1 MTQSQDSQNTNS
13 TDDTLHTIIRQSAL
27 ENALK
32 YDGKT
37 QSKSLLGKILGLYP
51 QFRADQKAALEIIQ
65 PIVDEVNALS
75 LEEQKKQL
83 EQIQKEDPNQ
93 SQNTRKVQNKDE
105 LKELDGAKEGN
116 IVMRFAPS
124 PSGPMHIGHAITG
137 GLSSLY
143 VKKYGGKFILR
154 IEDTNADNIDPE
166 AFDMIVRDAN
176 WIFGNVDEVII
187 QSERIPIYYEFAEKL
202 ILSGHLYIDTTTPE
216 EFKTYVE
223 EQKDVP
229 DKSLSPQEHILR
241 WNKMLSGEYK
251 EGEAVVRMKSD
262 MAHPNP
268 AMRDFPLLRIN
279 ETSHPKQGTKYRV
292 WPLMNFSV
300 FVDDYCFGM
309 THIIRAKD
317 HADNAKRQELLY
329 HAIGSKPPVSYFT
342 GRYKFEGIEI
352 SCSKTKARI
361 KAGEFSGWSDIR
373 IPFLE
378 PLRRRGYHPNAL
390 LAFSKEIGLS
400 KVDKTMQAT
409 DFFKKLDALNKD
421 VIDNETKRFFFIEFP
436 VELPVA
442 INEQIELDL
451 HPTNQKGGRKFNVQN
466 IVLIEKE
473 DAHALTPITRLADL
487 ANIQNGK
494 IISRTYDEFKATKGK
509 IIHWLCPNQ
518 TTPVTILMPDNQL
531 KAGIAEKN
539 IIEHIKVGDVLQF
552 ERFGFC
558 RLDSIAENG
567 TYNFWFGHK

>member
-1 MTQSQDSQNTNS
+1 MNEQERTELN
-13 TDDTLHTIIRQSAL
+13 LFIKIAAL
-27 ENALK
+27 ENAIK

-37 QSKSLLGKILGLYP
+37 QSKSILGKILGKYP
-51 QFRADQKAALEIIQ
+51 EFRQNQKEALDIIEQ
-65 PIVDEVNALS
+65 IVVQVNQTTLD
-75 LEEQKKQL
+75 EQKEELDKLGAQP
-83 EQIQKEDPNQ
+83 KETKP
-93 SQNTRKVQNKDE
+93 KDE
-105 LKELDGAKEGN
+105 LKELENAQVGN

-154 IEDTNADNIDPE
+154 IEDTNSDNIDPD
-166 AFDMIVRDAN
+166 AYDMLVRDAA

-187 QSERIPIYYEFAEKL
+187 QSDRMNAYYEMAEKL
-202 ILSGHLYIDTTTPE
+202 ISSGHLYIDTTNSD

-223 EQKDVP
+223 KQIDVP
-229 DKSLSPQEHILR
+229 DKALSPEEHLAR
-241 WNKMLSGEYK
+241 WQKMLSGEYK

-279 ETSHPKQGTKYRV
+279 ETPHPRQNTKYRV

-300 FVDDYCFGM
+300 FVDDYAFGM

-317 HADNAKRQELLY
+317 HTDNAKRQELLY
-329 HAIGSKPPVSYFT
+329 QAIGVKPPVSYFT

-361 KAGEFSGWSDIR
+361 KAGEFSGWDDIR

-378 PLRRRGYHPNAL
+378 PLRRRGYHPNSL

-400 KVDKTMQAT
+400 KVDKTLAAE

-421 VIDNETKRFFFIEFP
+421 VIDETTKRFFYIENP
-436 VELPVA
+436 VELTLNVA
-442 INEQIELDL
+442 ENIELDL
-451 HPTNQKGGRKFNVQN
+451 HPTNHKGGRLFHVQSK
-466 IVLIEKE
+466 IIIEKE
-473 DAHALTPITRLADL
+473 DALNLTPITRLADF
-487 ANIQNGK
+487 ANIQDGK
-494 IISRTYDEFKATKGK
+494 IVSRTYEEFKTTKGK
-509 IIHWLCPNQ
+509 IIHWLVPDQ
-518 TTPVTILMPDNQL
+518 TIKVTILMPDNTL
-531 KAGIAEKN
+531 KNGVAEN
-539 IIEHIKVGDVLQF
+539 NVANHIKIGDVIQF

-558 RLDSIAENG
+558 RLDSISNDG